1 MTIIIREQHQTL
13 SLPRRSVLSVI
24 ASATGVGSIVRL
36 GDSIGDPKQ
45 GTTAIAASDTAA
57 SRVKPRLRIF
67 LAGRYTLTLTNGHY
81 RCPKCDEFDL
91 RFDTNAG
98 GHAKVMWG

>member
-1 MTIIIREQHQTL
+1 MTVIIREQHQTI
-13 SLPRRSVLSVI
+13 SLPARNVLSVI

-57 SRVKPRLRIF
+57 SRLKPRLRSF
-67 LAGRYTLTLTNGHY
+67 SGWPMPAGQGI
-81 RCPKCDEFDL
+81 
-91 RFDTNAG
+91 
-98 GHAKVMWG
+98 AKAAEEQIELGAQHRVVRSTI